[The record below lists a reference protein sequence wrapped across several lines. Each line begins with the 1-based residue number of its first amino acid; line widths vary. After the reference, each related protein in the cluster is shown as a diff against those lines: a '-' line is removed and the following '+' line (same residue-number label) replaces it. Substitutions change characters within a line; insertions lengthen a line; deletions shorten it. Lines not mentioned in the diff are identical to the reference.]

1 MPRLEGLLTA
11 GLSLRSRFVG
21 FSKTTKRDCKKNN
34 IPAEKFMCKS
44 FVFSMKLFIM
54 YLSI

>member
-11 GLSLRSRFVG
+11 GLSQRSRFVG